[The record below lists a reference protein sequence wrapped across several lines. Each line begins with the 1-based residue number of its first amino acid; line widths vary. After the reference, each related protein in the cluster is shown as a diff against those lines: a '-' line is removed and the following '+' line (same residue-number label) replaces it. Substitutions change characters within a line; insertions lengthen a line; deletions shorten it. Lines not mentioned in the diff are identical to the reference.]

1 MSQPQ
6 KSWSD
11 LAFIATQQRSK
22 AMRAIWYEKQGP
34 ADEVLILGEKPTP
47 EPGPGEVLI
56 RVHASGVN
64 PSDEGMRSG
73 LGRVQNIDPFV
84 IPQSDGAGIV
94 EELGKAVTSFTIG
107 DRVWLYNG
115 QREGRQHGT
124 GAEFISLNA
133 DRVRPLPNNIS
144 FSEGAALGIPCITA
158 HFSVFSNGPVNGKT
172 VLVPGGAG
180 AVGNYVIQWAK
191 WGGAKVIS
199 TISSTDK
206 AADAKTAGA
215 DVTINYHDENVTEQV
230 LTETDGEG
238 VDLICEVDFG
248 GNIAITEK
256 VIKVNGCVSI
266 YASKGELNPVVPM
279 NVFMTKNIKVWP
291 FVLPMT
297 PLLDRE
303 HAQAD
308 IAKWLR
314 AEGRFHR
321 IAGEFPL
328 AETAAAHKL
337 VASKTKRGTV
347 IVLPQE

>member
-1 MSQPQ
+1 
-6 KSWSD
+6 
-11 LAFIATQQRSK
+11 
-22 AMRAIWYEKQGP
+22 MRAVWYEKQGP
-34 ADEVLILGEKPTP
+34 ADEVLIIGEKPTP
-47 EPGPGEVLI
+47 EPGLGEVLI

-73 LGRVQNIDPFV
+73 LGRSQNVDPFV
-84 IPQSDGAGIV
+84 IPQSDGAGII
-94 EELGKAVTSFTIG
+94 EALGEGVTRHAVG

-133 DRVRPLPNNIS
+133 ERVRPLPDDLR
-144 FSEGAALGIPCITA
+144 FSEGAALGIPCMTA
-158 HFSVFSNGPVNGKT
+158 HFSVFSNGPVDGKT

-199 TISSTDK
+199 TISSGDK

-215 DVTINYHDENVTEQV
+215 DVTINYREENVAERV
-230 LTETDGEG
+230 LAETGGEG

-248 GNIAITEK
+248 GNIAITEQ
-256 VIKVNGCVSI
+256 VTKVNGCVSI

-297 PLLDRE
+297 PLPDCER
-303 HAQAD
+303 AQAD
-308 IAKWLR
+308 IATWLGE
-314 AEGRFHR
+314 AKRFHR
-321 IAGEFPL
+321 VAGEFPL
-328 AETAAAHKL
+328 AETAAAHEL
-337 VASKTKRGTV
+337 VASKTK
-347 IVLPQE
+347 

>member
-1 MSQPQ
+1 
-6 KSWSD
+6 
-11 LAFIATQQRSK
+11 
-22 AMRAIWYEKQGP
+22 MRAVWYEKQGP
-34 ADEVLILGEKPTP
+34 ANEVLILGEKPTP
-47 EPGPGEVLI
+47 KPGPGEVLI
-56 RVHASGVN
+56 RVFASSVN
-64 PSDEGMRSG
+64 PADEGIRSG
-73 LGRVQNIDPFV
+73 LGRYQYKIDPFI

-94 EELGKAVTSFTIG
+94 EALGDGVTRHAVG

-133 DRVRPLPNNIS
+133 ERVRPLLDDLS
-144 FSEGAALGIPCITA
+144 FSEGAALGIPCMTA
-158 HFSVFSNGPVNGKT
+158 HFSVFSNGPVDGKT
-172 VLVPGGAG
+172 VFVPGGAG

-199 TISSTDK
+199 TVSSDDK

-215 DVTINYHDENVTEQV
+215 DVTINYREENVAEQV
-230 LTETDGEG
+230 LTETSGEG

-248 GNIAITEK
+248 GNIAITEQ

-279 NVFMTKNIKVWP
+279 NVFMIKNIKVWP

-297 PLLDRE
+297 PLPNRE
-303 HAQAD
+303 RAQAE
-308 IAKWLR
+308 IATWLSE
-314 AEGRFHR
+314 AIRFHR
-321 IAGEFPL
+321 VAGEFPL
-328 AETAAAHKL
+328 AQTAAAHEL